1 MRSNWIK
8 RMKRAR
14 NLISVILAVPV
25 TVISA
30 QAAELVELRPAD
42 PVYVKLGEKVYLDQC
57 ASCHGVKLEGQ
68 DGWRDK
74 LVDGMRLAPPHDRT
88 GHTWHHPDDLL
99 FTLTKYGFKAMI
111 GRDYKVS
118 MPVYEDVLSDAEII
132 AALSYIKSTWPA
144 DVRQIHDKINADYK
158 LNKAMESMGQT
169 AK

>member
-14 NLISVILAVPV
+14 NLISVILALPV

-30 QAAELVELRPAD
+30 QAAELVELRPTD

>member
-8 RMKRAR
+8 SMKPAR
-14 NLISVILAVPV
+14 YSVSGLLLLAFG
-25 TVISA
+25 SMAA
-30 QAAELVELRPAD
+30 QANELVELRPSD
-42 PVYVKLGEKVYLDQC
+42 PVYVKLGERVYLDQC

-74 LVDGMRLAPPHDRT
+74 KVDGMRLAPPHDKS

-99 FTLTKYGFKAMI
+99 FNLTKYGFNAMI

-118 MPVYEDVLSDAEII
+118 MPVYEGVLSDAEII

-158 LNKAMESMGQT
+158 LNKVMESMGQK

>member
-14 NLISVILAVPV
+14 NLISVILALPV

-30 QAAELVELRPAD
+30 QAAELVELRPTD

-68 DGWRDK
+68 EGWRDK
-74 LVDGMRLAPPHDRT
+74 KVDGMRLAPPHDKS

-99 FTLTKYGFKAMI
+99 FNLTKYGFKAMI